1 MAREAIKDFEDE
13 AALAVAEEE
22 KAKAQP
28 DEGVYVHKFKK
39 PFTHAN
45 HTVEELSFDWESLTG
60 KDYDEIESELA
71 RKGITL
77 IVAEYVG
84 DFLAHM
90 AVRACTTRDA
100 NGLRFVDRG
109 FLEAMPMREY
119 KALLG
124 KARGFLLR

>member
-45 HTVEELSFDWESLTG
+45 HTVEELSFDWEMN
-60 KDYDEIESELA
+60 KSELQ
-71 RKGITL
+71 RQLTL
-77 IVAEYVG
+77 HG
-84 DFLAHM
+84 L
-90 AVRACTTRDA
+90 TRE
-100 NGLRFVDRG
+100 N
-109 FLEAMPMREY
+109 
-119 KALLG
+119 
-124 KARGFLLR
+124 LLRSLPVSLSGDPQIAALPPLTPPF

>member
-45 HTVEELSFDWESLTG
+45 HTVEELSFDWE
-60 KDYDEIESELA
+60 
-71 RKGITL
+71 RGIL
-77 IVAEYVG
+77 QPSRI
-84 DFLAHM
+84 FLAKGK
-90 AVRACTTRDA
+90 TRT
-100 NGLRFVDRG
+100 
-109 FLEAMPMREY
+109 
-119 KALLG
+119 
-124 KARGFLLR
+124 